1 LTDAPPAGE
10 DTPRPP
16 AHSRSRLRDPRVW
29 LGLAITAAALWLALR
44 GVDFRAVIAEFRNAR
59 WGLLLGISVPAY
71 VAVVWLR
78 ALRWRHLTDAIQPMP
93 ASALFRAVAVGFMAN
108 NLFPLRMGEFVRSWY
123 LARETGTS
131 AAAVLGTVILE
142 RVIDTLCVIG
152 LALGVVFLFGG
163 ETGAWQRGVLWLA
176 PVALLPL
183 GLLVALRAAPERAL
197 GLAAA
202 VLRPAPARVSGWILE
217 QLRGFAA
224 GLGALRGGSHLAW
237 IGLHSL
243 TIWLVAST
251 LPMLA
256 GFWALDV
263 ELGPPTRTLAVGW
276 MTLAAIGIAVA
287 LPSAPGFF
295 GVYHSACRL
304 VLERFGISPEMA
316 VALGTRFH
324 AVFWLT
330 TTGLGALVLRS
341 RHTSL
346 GEIDRLTQR

>member
-1 LTDAPPAGE
+1 M
-10 DTPRPP
+10 
-16 AHSRSRLRDPRVW
+16 W
-29 LGLAITAAALWLALR
+29 LSLAITAVALWFALR
-44 GVDFRAVIAEFRNAR
+44 GVDFHAVLREFEGAR
-59 WGLLLGISVPAY
+59 WGLLLGLSVPSY
-71 VAVVWLR
+71 VAVVYLR
-78 ALRWRHLTDAIQPMP
+78 ALRWRHLTDPIQPMP
-93 ASALFRAVAVGFMAN
+93 AGALFRAVAVGFMAN

-123 LARETGTS
+123 LARETKTS

-152 LALGVVFLFGG
+152 LALGVVFFFGG
-163 ETGAWQRGVLWLA
+163 ETGAWREGVLWLA

-183 GLLVALRAAPERAL
+183 GMLAALRAAPERAL
-197 GLAAA
+197 RVAA
-202 VLRPAPARVSGWILE
+202 VLLRPAPGRLSEWLLD
-217 QLRGFAA
+217 QLRAFAA
-224 GLGALRGGSHLAW
+224 GLGALRGGSHLGW
-237 IGLHSL
+237 IAFHSA

-251 LPMLA
+251 IPMLA
-256 GFWALDV
+256 GFWALGVDF
-263 ELGPPTRTLAVGW
+263 GSPARTVAAGW

-316 VALGTRFH
+316 VALGTLFH
-324 AVFWLT
+324 AVFWVTL
-330 TTGLGALVLRS
+330 TGLGAIVLRI